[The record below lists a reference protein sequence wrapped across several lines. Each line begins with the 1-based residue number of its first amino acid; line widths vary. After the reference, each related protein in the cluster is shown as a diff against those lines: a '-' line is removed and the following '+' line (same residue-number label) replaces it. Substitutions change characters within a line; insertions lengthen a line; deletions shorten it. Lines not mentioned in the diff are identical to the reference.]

1 MSTNHT
7 IKDVYL
13 TSIVAHMWNFG
24 DIVCWGCVMLEMW
37 DVRDVGCSGC
47 VVLIYKMPGNLC
59 IEITFCPICDAIN
72 FEIILSFL
80 SNRFST
86 KPNSQYKNVNI
97 SRTKRDLI

>member
-1 MSTNHT
+1 MP
-7 IKDVYL
+7 
-13 TSIVAHMWNFG
+13 SIVAHMWNFG
-24 DIVCWGCVMLEMW
+24 DTVFWGCVMLEMW

-59 IEITFCPICDAIN
+59 IEIIFFPICDAIN
-72 FEIILSFL
+72 VEIILSFL

-86 KPNSQYKNVNI
+86 KPSSQYKNVNI